1 MWLCRGQAPDF
12 KTINSF
18 RGERMKEVFLHV
30 FSEVVELLLMSGY
43 IKQENYFVDGTKIEA
58 NANKYSA
65 VWSKNVKRYKELVR
79 KKCKEIIEMAETA
92 NEAEEEA
99 YGDNDLEEL
108 GDGREIDSA
117 SIEDTVK
124 RIDERLS
131 QTGTK

>member
-1 MWLCRGQAPDF
+1 
-12 KTINSF
+12 
-18 RGERMKEVFLHV
+18 MKEVFLHV